1 MFRLRRTS
9 VACLVAALL
18 LAGCVAGG
26 DREEQPSAASRRFRG
41 DGWVK
46 ASCRVPLRDL
56 RLTARG
62 INRQASP
69 DVITINRWPYFG
81 SFRSA
86 SHSGTAPSLQE
97 VPLVLYGPGF
107 IRSAGTVKPSQPS
120 TLADLAPTFADLL
133 GTPFPGDRPGRV
145 LTEALVPRS
154 ERNGSPRLLLTIV
167 WDGGGWNLLEQ
178 WPDEWPSLRALMQ
191 RGTSLRP
198 VAVGSSP
205 SVTPAVHT
213 TIGTGAWPNQH
224 GVVDI
229 PQRVGDDVQ
238 DSFSGA
244 DPRNIRIP
252 TLGDMYD
259 AATSN
264 EALVGMFGEEEWHLG
279 MVGRG
284 AAARGGDKD
293 VAVMVDGEDV
303 FTNPDFYTLPGYA
316 DDPAGLERARYEVDI
331 EDGRADERWMGV
343 DLETDRLSFTPTW
356 LVHQT
361 SVIQEIF
368 EREGYGADSVGDL
381 FYTNYKAIDHAIH
394 AWGMFSQRGRAI
406 TRHSDRELGKM
417 LRWLDDEVGRGNW
430 VVAVTAD
437 HGVSPPPRSVPAW
450 PIRRSEFMQDIAES
464 FDVTAGELL
473 ELPRPTG
480 LWLKPGAEDLGIE
493 AEQVA
498 NYLLEY
504 RIEDNIVPADDVTAE
519 YRQMRDRTLVRAAW
533 PKDQTDRVLACAR
546 RRARS

>member
-1 MFRLRRTS
+1 MFRPRRTS
-9 VACLVAALL
+9 VACLVAVLL
-18 LAGCVAGG
+18 FAGCVAGG
-26 DREEQPSAASRRFRG
+26 DPEEQPSAASTRFRG
-41 DGWVK
+41 DRWLK

-62 INRQASP
+62 IHREASP
-69 DVITINRWPYFG
+69 DVIMITRWPYFG

-107 IRSAGTVKPSQPS
+107 IRSAGTVKPSKPS
-120 TLADLAPTFADLL
+120 TLADLAPTFAELL

-145 LTEALVPRS
+145 LTEALVPRAQ
-154 ERNGSPRLLLTIV
+154 RNGSPRLLLTIV

-178 WPDEWPSLRALMQ
+178 WPDEWPNLRDLMR

-229 PQRVGDDVQ
+229 PQRVGDVVQ

-259 AATSN
+259 PATNN

-284 AAARGGDKD
+284 AGARGGDKD
-293 VAVMVDGEDV
+293 IAVMIEGEDV

-316 DDPAGLERARYEVDI
+316 HDPDGLERARYEIDI
-331 EDGRADERWMGV
+331 EDGRVDERWMGI
-343 DLETDRLSFTPTW
+343 DLDADRLSFTPTW

-361 SVIQEIF
+361 RVIQEIF
-368 EREGYGADSVGDL
+368 EREGYGADAVGDL
-381 FYTNYKAIDHAIH
+381 FYTNYKAIDHAVH
-394 AWGMFSQRGRAI
+394 AWGMFSPHGRVVTA
-406 TRHSDRELGKM
+406 HSDRELGKL
-417 LRWLDDEVGRGNW
+417 LRWLDGGVGRGNW

-437 HGVSPPPRSVPAW
+437 HGVSPPPRSVSAW
-450 PIRRSEFMQDIAES
+450 PIVRSEFLQDIAAS
-464 FDVTAGELL
+464 FGVRAGRVL

-480 LWLKPGAEDLGIE
+480 LWLKPGAADLGVE

-498 NYLLEY
+498 NYVLDY
-504 RIEDNIVPADDVTAE
+504 RIEDNIVSEADVPPE
-519 YRQMRDRTLVRAAW
+519 YEQMRDRRL
-533 PKDQTDRVLACAR
+533 VLAA
-546 RRARS
+546 